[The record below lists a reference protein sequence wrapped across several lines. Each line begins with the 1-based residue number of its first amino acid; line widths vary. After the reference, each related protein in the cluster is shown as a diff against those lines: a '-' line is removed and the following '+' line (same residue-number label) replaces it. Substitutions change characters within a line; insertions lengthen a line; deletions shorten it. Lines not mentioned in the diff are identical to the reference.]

1 MKVYSSSSTI
11 SWQDHTESHVWP
23 NMDKNRKD
31 LRIFLAFTPLYPCRW
46 HPGFPAVY
54 MSELHKPLYGWP
66 RIFILFFFLIWGLC
80 DYSKWPEHPRQVRCL
95 STTFNSFVYA
105 DAQTDNFLC
114 PLRVTSSYAGSDNR
128 ILPSDSE
135 VDLIMT
141 VLQEWGSWGGEGS
154 KSFPPSGD
162 FSITVSYL
170 SSFWNLLF
178 FCALVM
184 ERARQD

>member
-66 RIFILFFFLIWGLC
+66 RIFILFYFLIWGLC

-114 PLRVTSSYAGSDNR
+114 PLRVTSSYTGSDNR

-141 VLQEWGSWGGEGS
+141 VLQEWGSWGGGS